1 MNSSLVFIAT
11 LLRNRLKNADA
22 MVIDPIDSIDSIDPI
37 DPIDSFT
44 TSREETSNDGLV
56 G

>member
-22 MVIDPIDSIDSIDPI
+22 MVIDPIDSIGPI
-37 DPIDSFT
+37 DSIDSFT